1 MSEPSADDDDLAL
14 LSPEVETPHIL
25 EVLLLKLFKSLD
37 FWKALI
43 SVLMS
48 LRFAT
53 EQYLTFN

>member
-1 MSEPSADDDDLAL
+1 MSEPSADEDDLAL

-53 EQYLTFN
+53 EQY